1 VRRKAYGV
9 RDIPEASIERKFD
22 EAKKVGRR
30 SALIDDEAAWSGYGA
45 GAAEAALP
53 SKWGW
58 R

>member
-1 VRRKAYGV
+1 V

-22 EAKKVGRR
+22 EAKKAGRR